1 MTLTLQEAQLSTI
14 IPAIDTAGRLV
25 PIEKMAAHEQ
35 GVLHLAVSVFVFC
48 GRDVLLQQRA
58 ASKYHCGGLW
68 ANTCC
73 THPHWNEPLAVS
85 AQRRLQ
91 EEIGLSVPLSP
102 ANTIEYRALVSNDLI
117 EHERV
122 QIFFGELESQ
132 EMAFDLA
139 PEEVAR
145 VRWVDVDSLKSD
157 AQLNPDLYA
166 PWLRIYLSRWAELG
180 LPIV

>member
-1 MTLTLQEAQLSTI
+1 MTLTLQETQASTI
-14 IPAIDTAGRLV
+14 IPAIDTDGSLV
-25 PIEKMAAHEQ
+25 PIEKMAAHQ
-35 GVLHLAVSVFVFC
+35 KGVLHLAVSVFVFC
-48 GRDVLLQQRA
+48 GRELLLQQRA

-73 THPHWNEPLAVS
+73 THPHWNESLAMS
-85 AQRRLQ
+85 AQRRLR

-102 ANTIEYRALVSNDLI
+102 ANTIEYCALVSNDLI

-139 PEEVAR
+139 PQEVAR
-145 VRWVDVDSLKSD
+145 VRWVDVDFLKSD
-157 AQLNPDLYA
+157 AQLNPELYA

-180 LPIV
+180 LPIA